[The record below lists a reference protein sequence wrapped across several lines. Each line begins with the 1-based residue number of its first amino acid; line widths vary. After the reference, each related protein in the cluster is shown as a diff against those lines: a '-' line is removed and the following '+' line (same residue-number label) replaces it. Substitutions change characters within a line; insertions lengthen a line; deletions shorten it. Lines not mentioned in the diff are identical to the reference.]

1 MKKRIVY
8 LNKERDLVT
17 AEQAEWVVETELGDN
32 DEVLKET
39 WVEVT
44 SISDIPS
51 DEGQSRGLGF
61 TRHSFFGFLSLVCA
75 CLWLIFGGNPFIG
88 IILMLIGI
96 FLNLRNILNLFNKQG
111 N

>member
-8 LNKERDLVT
+8 LNKERDIVT
-17 AEQAEWVVETELGDN
+17 AEQAKWVVETELGDN

-44 SISDIPS
+44 SISDIPI
-51 DEGQSRGLGF
+51 DDGQIDGLGF
-61 TRHSFFGFLSLVCA
+61 SRHSLVGFLSLVCA
-75 CLWLIFGGNPFIG
+75 CLWLIFGGNPAIG

-96 FLNLRNILNLFNKQG
+96 FLNLRNILNLFKKKG
-111 N
+111 S